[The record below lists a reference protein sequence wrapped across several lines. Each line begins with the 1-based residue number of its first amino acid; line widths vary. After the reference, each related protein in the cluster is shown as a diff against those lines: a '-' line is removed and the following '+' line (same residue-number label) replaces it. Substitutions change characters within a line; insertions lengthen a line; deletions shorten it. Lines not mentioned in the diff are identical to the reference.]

1 MTDPGFSKNVLLQSH
16 LPDLKRLFRGKVRD
30 IYDLGENLLFVA
42 TDRVSAFDVILP
54 EGIPGKGYV
63 LTQFSVY
70 WFKWLS
76 GIPDA
81 PETHLIAS
89 DFEDFPARCQ
99 PYRNILEGRSLL
111 VKKAK
116 PILVECVVRG
126 YLSGSG
132 WKEYLKS
139 GMVSGESLPAGL
151 LESDRLPEPIFT
163 PSTKADVGE
172 HDMNIT
178 FEDMKSQIGAALSEK
193 VRAISLSIYKKA
205 AALAL
210 ARGIIIADT
219 KMEFG
224 LDPETHQPILIDE
237 LLTPDS
243 SRFWPLADYAP
254 GSGQPSFDKQYVRDY
269 LLSINWD
276 GDGPPPHLP
285 EGVVKRTS
293 ERYFEALSRLTDA
306 S

>member
-1 MTDPGFSKNVLLQSH
+1 MKGSGFSGNVLLESR
-16 LPDLKRLFRGKVRD
+16 LPGLKLLFKGKVRD
-30 IYDLGENLLFVA
+30 IYDLGASLLFVA

-54 EGIPGKGYV
+54 EGIPGKGHV

-76 GIPDA
+76 RLSGA

-89 DFEDFPARCQ
+89 DFEHFPAACQ
-99 PYRNILEGRSLL
+99 PYRDILEGRTLI
-111 VKKAK
+111 VKKTR

-132 WKEYLKS
+132 WKEYLKYGS
-139 GMVSGESLPAGL
+139 VSGVDIPAGL
-151 LESDRLPEPIFT
+151 VESDRLPEPIFT
-163 PSTKADVGE
+163 PSSKAETGE
-172 HDMNIT
+172 HDVNIT
-178 FEDMKSQIGAALSEK
+178 FEQMKSRIGENLAETI
-193 VRAISLSIYKKA
+193 RAMSLTIYKKA
-205 AALAL
+205 ADLAL
-210 ARGIIIADT
+210 TRGIIIADT

-224 LDPETHQPILIDE
+224 LDPETGQPILIDE

-269 LLSINWD
+269 LLSISWD
-276 GDGPPPHLP
+276 GGASPPHLP
-285 EGVVKRTS
+285 DEVVKRTS
-293 ERYFEALSRLTDA
+293 ERYFEALNRLT